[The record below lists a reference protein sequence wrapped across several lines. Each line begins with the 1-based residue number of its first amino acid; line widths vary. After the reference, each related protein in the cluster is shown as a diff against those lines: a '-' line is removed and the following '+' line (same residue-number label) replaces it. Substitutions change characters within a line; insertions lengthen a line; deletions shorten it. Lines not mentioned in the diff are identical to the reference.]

1 MSKSTDWV
9 ARFQNVTKQYL
20 LGKVEIKALDDLSF
34 DIEKGSFTFITGPSG
49 SGKTTA
55 LNLLGAIDV
64 PSSGRV
70 EMLGC
75 DYSEMDDN
83 QLTDFRSNNIA
94 YIFQNFNLIPVL
106 NVRENVEYPLQL
118 IGVKSAERKKRVKQV
133 LEAVGLGD
141 RANHRPNELSGG
153 QRQRVAIAR
162 ALIKNPTLVLA
173 DEPTANLDRKTSE
186 EITDLMQSMQK
197 EFNTTFVFSSHD
209 TDLISMA
216 DYVYHLVDGAL
227 VKSSGNGDA
236 L

>member
-1 MSKSTDWV
+1 MSKNTDWV

-55 LNLLGAIDV
+55 LNLLGAIDA
-64 PSSGRV
+64 PSSGSV
-70 EMLGC
+70 EMLGS
-75 DYSEMDDN
+75 DYSEMNDN

-141 RANHRPNELSGG
+141 RATHRPNELSGG

-162 ALIKNPTLVLA
+162 ALIKYPTLVLA

-227 VKSSGNGDA
+227 VKGSGNGDA
-236 L
+236 V